1 MSDPSHWPS
10 GTGVC
15 NLVWLSEFTDERWDR
30 RRRRDSTRGAG
41 TPPAPPAS
49 RTAALAGS
57 RRGRQAPGAALG
69 STPVA
74 AEDRAMTTEED
85 RPNELRSCRRGCG
98 PQARHPVTSHL
109 EFVAVLARSYTRA
122 QGFTPAIAA
131 TELTPAVPEQVE
143 PDLRSVI
150 MSAAARSGIESGA
163 GVPGAA
169 WHVKRH
175 AEPFRQL
182 VDRRTF
188 GVACLPPTGCLNSYL
203 ETAA

>member
-1 MSDPSHWPS
+1 MKG
-10 GTGVC
+10 GTG
-15 NLVWLSEFTDERWDR
+15 DA
-30 RRRRDSTRGAG
+30 AG
-41 TPPAPPAS
+41 T
-49 RTAALAGS
+49 ALE
-57 RRGRQAPGAALG
+57 ALG
-69 STPVA
+69 HRRPTSFKNRRTGRESAREASTGRCFGKHPVA

-122 QGFTPAIAA
+122 QGLTPAIAA

-175 AEPFRQL
+175 AEPFRRL

-188 GVACLPPTGCLNSYL
+188 GVACLPPTGRLNSYL